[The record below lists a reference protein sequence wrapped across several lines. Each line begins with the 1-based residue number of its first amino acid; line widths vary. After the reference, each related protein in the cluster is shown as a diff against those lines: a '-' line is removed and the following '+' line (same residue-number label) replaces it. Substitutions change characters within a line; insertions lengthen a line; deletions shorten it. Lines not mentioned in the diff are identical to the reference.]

1 MRANK
6 KYQLQHVVSGDPTRQ
21 AIGNIKFTGSQFF
34 ATDGRIAIIA
44 NAEPGDKAEPGCL
57 IAPETWL
64 RAVKGAHK
72 KQEFLEIE
80 ITQEGASSTIGDMTV
95 KNPTEESAGA
105 YPDFLKMWET
115 ETVPSEDGYTEMSF
129 DVTLLAKLAKGM
141 GTETV
146 TLRMR
151 KELEAIEVFD
161 SNRDPKVKG
170 LFMPVRREVR
180 MRKRPEMRTK
190 YMETLGC
197 IVLATLFLSP
207 FLYVLACELLGF

>member
-1 MRANK
+1 MKANK
-6 KYQLQHVVSGDPTRQ
+6 KYQLQHVVSTDSTRQ
-21 AIGNIKFTGSQFF
+21 AIGNIKFTGDQFF

-72 KQEFLEIE
+72 KSEFLEIDLA
-80 ITQEGASSTIGDMTV
+80 QDGASSTIGDVTV
-95 KNPTEESAGA
+95 RNPTEKSAGA
-105 YPDFLKMWET
+105 YPDVLKMWET
-115 ETVPSEDGYTEMSF
+115 NTVKSEDGYTEISF
-129 DVTLLAKLAKGM
+129 DATLLAKLAKGM

-151 KELEAIEVFD
+151 KEWEAIEVFN

-170 LFMPVRREVR
+170 LIMPIRRE
-180 MRKRPEMRTK
+180 
-190 YMETLGC
+190 GQ
-197 IVLATLFLSP
+197 
-207 FLYVLACELLGF
+207 